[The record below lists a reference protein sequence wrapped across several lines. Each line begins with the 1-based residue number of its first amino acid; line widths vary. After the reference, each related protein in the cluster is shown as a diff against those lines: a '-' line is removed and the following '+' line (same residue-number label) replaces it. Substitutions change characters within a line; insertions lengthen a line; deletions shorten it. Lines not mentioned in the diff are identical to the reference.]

1 MTKFGKS
8 TLKTGFSAFV
18 ATIALVATVTPA
30 VAQEGRA
37 RNSAQEATRAAERA
51 ARNARAQNPQY
62 RPQQYRPQQTR
73 QPQYRSPVRN
83 GDERRARQS
92 AYDARVA
99 AERAEQRARN
109 GGYRTPSSG
118 YYQNSRDQEWRARES
133 AARASRAAG
142 NAGDRAYY
150 ENRRIEQRWNNGWR
164 NDRRYNWQGY
174 RNQYRDRYRM
184 PTYYSP
190 YRGRGYSRLT
200 IGINLG
206 SGYYG
211 SRYWINDPYQYRLPP
226 APYGARWVRYYN
238 DVVLVDTRSGYVMDV
253 IRNFFW

>member
-1 MTKFGKS
+1 MNFSGKAK
-8 TLKTGFSAFV
+8 LKKGLSAWV
-18 ATIALVATVTPA
+18 AVLAIAATVTPVA
-30 VAQEGRA
+30 VQAQGR
-37 RNSAQEATRAAERA
+37 RGDNNQSERRWDRGSNDRGQMQRPA
-51 ARNARAQNPQY
+51 
-62 RPQQYRPQQTR
+62 RPQTQRPQVQRPQMQPPQTQR
-73 QPQYRSPVRN
+73 PTVRPDNPRWN
-83 GDERRARQS
+83 GGVDQRRPDARQW
-92 AYDARVA
+92 D
-99 AERAEQRARN
+99 N
-109 GGYRTPSSG
+109 
-118 YYQNSRDQEWRARES
+118 
-133 AARASRAAG
+133 
-142 NAGDRAYY
+142 
-150 ENRRIEQRWNNGWR
+150 NRRDDNRRWDNNRRGDNNQRWNNDRRPSNGWNNSWR

-200 IGINLG
+200 IGISLG

-238 DVVLVDTRSGYVMDV
+238 DVVLVDMRSGYVMDV